1 MKHSRVRVRRRSLP
15 WHPRHTCLLT
25 GKRMSGVHL
34 SAADM
39 TTPGG
44 DKAGTRNIHAP
55 GGGNLSDTNKH
66 GISPDYDVDSMY

>member
-1 MKHSRVRVRRRSLP
+1 MIQQKAYTQTKKNHP

-25 GKRMSGVHL
+25 GTMTSGVHL

-44 DKAGTRNIHAP
+44 DKAGTRNIRAP
-55 GGGNLSDTNKH
+55 GGVVSSFFILF
-66 GISPDYDVDSMY
+66 